1 MINTV
6 YSVVQQI
13 LDNNRSH
20 EALYPQGF
28 VIHSTD
34 TPGATVQNEFN
45 YFNSAYRGASA
56 HYFVDWTQIIR
67 TIPENEVAWHAG
79 PTANHKFL
87 SVEICEPS
95 AKNPSLFEEVW
106 RRTIWLV
113 AEGCVRYG
121 WATDTQVFSH
131 QDISRMYQ
139 ETNHTDPIDYLAR
152 YGRTWDDL
160 LVAIEQEMQNIQG
173 KIGGDAQL
181 KNLILVGHGPDER
194 AAGYLADFLKAPVA
208 YMDAIQAEDLN
219 FAQNIY
225 VIGGSVK
232 PLERAKLI
240 SGATRYDTCQSVI
253 DFIRTGKEVLDP
265 LNLLN
270 KSNTLQGS
278 S

>member
-6 YSVVQQI
+6 YSIAQQI

-20 EALYPQGF
+20 ETLYPQGF
-28 VIHSTD
+28 VLHSTD
-34 TPGATVQNEFN
+34 TPGATAQNEFN

-79 PTANHKFL
+79 STANHKFL
-87 SVEICEPS
+87 AVEICEPS
-95 AKNPSLFEEVW
+95 VKNPSLFEEVW

-121 WATDTQVFSH
+121 WAADTQVFPH
-131 QDISRMYQ
+131 QEISKMYQ

-152 YGRTWDDL
+152 YGRPWDEL
-160 LVAIEQEMQNIQG
+160 LVAIEQEIQNIQR

-181 KNLILVGHGPDER
+181 KNLILVEHGPDER

-253 DFIRTGKEVLDP
+253 HFIRTGKEVLDP